1 MPYILQCKVRF
12 TIFNL
17 YLSAATPHIKQ
28 CSQNGR
34 VLHSQ
39 TNVNNCLKGCS
50 SITLSVPDKFFFSCY
65 KRSGLPITQ
74 AAPSEQGQ
82 RPCGEEAAQRS
93 HASAPYPERGSPL
106 SERPQA
112 ARAQLRFPAR
122 PGRARAPIAAVASR
136 SQGPASAGEKGA
148 TATAA
153 PPPGSEEWKEERRRH
168 RGRPHA
174 VRRSPGCSP
183 CGRQAAGP
191 LAKALRDPT
200 ARQRVGRGRP
210 APSRPGWAG
219 PGAWAYS
226 FSSAL
231 RPPTVSG
238 DRRASPA
245 PRTHQVAAGARH
257 GPRPAGRRG
266 PRSSRPLRA
275 QRTAAQPEPMGLSH
289 PLSVTSPTTMPPPLW
304 AELPSNPQ
312 IHWSCYLPLTRK
324 PARSASHQPQRT
336 VSVSMRSCC
345 GVAAGFTSCRGEG
358 GRVRA
363 LSSFRLALTSGF
375 SPCGR
380 DAVGAAVMT
389 SGGRVVP
396 TPLHVVT
403 ARGAACSPGS
413 SWCPIP

>member
-1 MPYILQCKVRF
+1 MLTKWKSFTFSDKRKQLPERVFQYYPQCPRQV
-12 TIFNL
+12 
-17 YLSAATPHIKQ
+17 
-28 CSQNGR
+28 
-34 VLHSQ
+34 
-39 TNVNNCLKGCS
+39 
-50 SITLSVPDKFFFSCY
+50 FFSCY
-65 KRSGLPITQ
+65 KRSGLPSTQ

-289 PLSVTSPTTMPPPLW
+289 PLSVTSPTTMPPPAVGGTSVQPANSLVLLP
-304 AELPSNPQ
+304 ATHAQARTERLPSASAHRQ
-312 IHWSCYLPLTRK
+312 CEHAQLLWGCCRLHFLP
-324 PARSASHQPQRT
+324 
-336 VSVSMRSCC
+336 
-345 GVAAGFTSCRGEG
+345 G
-358 GRVRA
+358 
-363 LSSFRLALTSGF
+363 
-375 SPCGR
+375 
-380 DAVGAAVMT
+380 
-389 SGGRVVP
+389 
-396 TPLHVVT
+396 
-403 ARGAACSPGS
+403 
-413 SWCPIP
+413 

>member
-1 MPYILQCKVRF
+1 MSYILQCKVRF

-17 YLSAATPHIKQ
+17 YLSAAAPHIKQ

-65 KRSGLPITQ
+65 KRSGLPSTQ

-148 TATAA
+148 TATA

-183 CGRQAAGP
+183 CGRQAVGP

-210 APSRPGWAG
+210 APSRPDWAG
-219 PGAWAYS
+219 PGP
-226 FSSAL
+226 AL
-231 RPPTVSG
+231 GPTPSPARSG
-238 DRRASPA
+238 RQQSQATAAPA
-245 PRTHQVAAGARH
+245 PRPALTRWLLVLAM
-257 GPRPAGRRG
+257 GPARPAG
-266 PRSSRPLRA
+266 A
-275 QRTAAQPEPMGLSH
+275 
-289 PLSVTSPTTMPPPLW
+289 
-304 AELPSNPQ
+304 
-312 IHWSCYLPLTRK
+312 
-324 PARSASHQPQRT
+324 
-336 VSVSMRSCC
+336 
-345 GVAAGFTSCRGEG
+345 
-358 GRVRA
+358 VRA
-363 LSSFRLALTSGF
+363 PVAL
-375 SPCGR
+375 
-380 DAVGAAVMT
+380 
-389 SGGRVVP
+389 
-396 TPLHVVT
+396 
-403 ARGAACSPGS
+403 
-413 SWCPIP
+413 